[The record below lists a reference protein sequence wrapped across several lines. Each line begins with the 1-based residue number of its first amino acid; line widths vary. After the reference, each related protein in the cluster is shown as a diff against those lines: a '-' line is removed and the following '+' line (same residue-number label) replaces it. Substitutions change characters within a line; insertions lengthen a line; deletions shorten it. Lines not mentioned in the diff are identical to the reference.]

1 MKDPVAEAYARGG
14 RVAARKYGAAVARPR
29 AREAAALPEIK
40 TRAAARPAR
49 MSAPSMPREEAALD
63 PRKVFPAAS
72 GARRS
77 GSAEGDAV
85 PVEDDGAVA
94 AMRRGGRVRS

>member
-14 RVAARKYGAAVARPR
+14 RVAARKYGEAVARPR

-63 PRKVFPAAS
+63 PRRVFPVS
-72 GARRS
+72 RRA

-85 PVEDDGAVA
+85 AVEDDGAVA
-94 AMRRGGRVRS
+94 GLRRGGRVRR